1 MNSSGWLPEF
11 RCLSEEISRFLPG
24 ATCTMTPGG
33 SLPLSR
39 CIQNTTNS
47 RRQPLR
53 EIIMLRLEV
62 IQILQY
68 SHALI
73 ASQGARS
80 SIWSRLN
87 SFRILCLLSGWF
99 TNSHNR
105 NISEIIDNLSQR
117 EIITETGLRSVNTL
131 GVFGIFLTVRNDG
144 GLRVLLSGL
153 CYVRFELNCSTAVI
167 ITNRRGIYGTLIFGS
182 ASPTVGTLED
192 DGQSGCRPPP
202 RPSTTGAILRPQY
215 PISHYCPDPPSF
227 DTEPPAGARQ

>member
-153 CYVRFELNCSTAVI
+153 CYVGFELNCSTARNILFPIIVQTRHRSTQSRPRAPVNSRLPGVI
-167 ITNRRGIYGTLIFGS
+167 TPTRQARPRKPNAETGCPVTTNL
-182 ASPTVGTLED
+182 SP
-192 DGQSGCRPPP
+192 GCTATI
-202 RPSTTGAILRPQY
+202 PSQ
-215 PISHYCPDPPSF
+215 
-227 DTEPPAGARQ
+227 